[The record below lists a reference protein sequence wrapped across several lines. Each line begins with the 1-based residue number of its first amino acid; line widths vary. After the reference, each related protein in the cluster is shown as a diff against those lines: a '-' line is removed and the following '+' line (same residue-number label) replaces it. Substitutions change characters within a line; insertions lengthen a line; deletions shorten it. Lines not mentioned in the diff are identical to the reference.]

1 MDFIEIQ
8 EQGNF
13 QIIDEY
19 NYLYFCIEEHPD
31 IFMLYLGQRMRV
43 IRDKE
48 KRTARMIKIT

>member
-31 IFMLYLGQRMRV
+31 IFMLYLGQTMRV